1 VVRRGKWGRD
11 PEALFAQ
18 SRHGVITVERLERLG
33 VPSGTCYRRC
43 RPGQPWQ
50 RLLPGILL
58 LGTAEPTRRQLAE
71 AALLHG
77 GPDSVITGGESCS
90 RQGLTRLSQRDAVHV
105 LVPDHRK
112 TGSTGFVLVER
123 TTRMPDSLVL
133 EGLRLAPLVRS
144 VLDGCRR
151 LVSPNSV
158 RAALAEAVQRG
169 RISPIALIEELERGS
184 SHGTAIP
191 RAALRELLRGARS
204 VAEGDA
210 MAVWRG
216 TGLPAPSWNFE
227 LRTTAG
233 RYVATPDGWF
243 DEVGLA
249 WEIDSYE
256 YHFGRDGYATTL
268 ARNARYAAAGVAVV
282 QTLPGRLR
290 SQPAQVRAELVAAYR
305 AAAARP
311 RPSVLSY
318 GRSG

>member
-1 VVRRGKWGRD
+1 
-11 PEALFAQ
+11 
-18 SRHGVITVERLERLG
+18 
-33 VPSGTCYRRC
+33 
-43 RPGQPWQ
+43 
-50 RLLPGILL
+50 
-58 LGTAEPTRRQLAE
+58 
-71 AALLHG
+71 
-77 GPDSVITGGESCS
+77 
-90 RQGLTRLSQRDAVHV
+90 
-105 LVPDHRK
+105 
-112 TGSTGFVLVER
+112 
-123 TTRMPDSLVL
+123 VL

-169 RISPIALIEELERGS
+169 RISPIVLIEELERGS

-204 VAEGDA
+204 VAEGHA

-305 AAAARP
+305 AAAGRP